1 MYSQLCNFG
10 EIFLEKNMGFIL
22 AIHIKA
28 KKIMNKI

>member
-1 MYSQLCNFG
+1 MYLQPCYFG
-10 EIFLEKNMGFIL
+10 GIFLEQNMGFIL